1 MSYSPLLASVV
12 TTACDLARSRLKMR
26 SFAVAASFLRFRRP
40 LVIGVITFVVIA
52 LLYSVVSLDS
62 SFVAYST
69 AKLPNLSGWLGS
81 SPAGTDARL
90 GLQDSVNARQRLGK
104 DINTLFAE
112 YHPSTTVI
120 NQTFLESWPTLQPF
134 ELDKTYDYSQ
144 VAAAS
149 ENFFLDD
156 AARDAFEKQ
165 QQELMK
171 AIPTWTT
178 VSSAYSGRGVVIC
191 AGSRSLERIWPNV
204 VLMLRSLKSTLPI
217 QVWTKDQEE
226 HDQTQPLVEQ
236 MQNDLKMTISVH
248 TTSDYLTVN
257 WNMYQISEIFKVK
270 ALALLFSSFEEVVLF
285 DSDSVPVIDPI
296 VLFDSDA
303 GKSGLIQ
310 WPVSNT
316 LPCTMQQFSNR
327 RRISGPTQCQKFC
340 TTRMI

>member
-1 MSYSPLLASVV
+1 
-12 TTACDLARSRLKMR
+12 MR
-26 SFAVAASFLRFRRP
+26 SFALAASFVRFRRP

-52 LLYSVVSLDS
+52 LLYSLVSLDS

-104 DINTLFAE
+104 NINTLFAE
-112 YHPSTTVI
+112 YHPSITAI

-178 VSSAYSGRGVVIC
+178 VSSAYSGRGIVIC

-236 MQNDLKMTISVH
+236 MQNDLGMAISVH
-248 TTSDYLTVN
+248 TLSDYLTVQ
-257 WNMYQISEIFKVK
+257 WNMYQATEGERISLIFKVK

-285 DSDSVPVIDPI
+285 DSDSVPVIDPV

-303 GKSGLIQ
+303 AKSGLIQ

-316 LPCTMQQFSNR
+316 LPRAVRPFV
-327 RRISGPTQCQKFC
+327 
-340 TTRMI
+340 